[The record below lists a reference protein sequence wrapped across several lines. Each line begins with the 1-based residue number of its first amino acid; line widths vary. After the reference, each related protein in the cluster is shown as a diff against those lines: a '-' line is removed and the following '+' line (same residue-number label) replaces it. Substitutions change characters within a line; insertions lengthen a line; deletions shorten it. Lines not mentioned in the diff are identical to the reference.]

1 LKCSRQKWLAR
12 NSVLP
17 VEIITSEE
25 LDVVL
30 ANAVAT
36 LPLKSR
42 AFYQIFAITP
52 FQHPCIRPPF
62 YNPENVFVVARRGR
76 NLLLYDDVR
85 KKFAI
90 GVVDANGILRDWV
103 LYDKFV
109 KAVRGLNST
118 RTFYDLAAWYI
129 LIIPFVTVTIGYAI
143 LAIAYHLSLPISEQH
158 NVGQVVILC
167 ALFVQLVCLVL
178 GLSICCRPD
187 QHRRK
192 LTIWIAVLGVLT
204 NLFLGALTLLALGF
218 SNIGSQC

>member
-1 LKCSRQKWLAR
+1 MKLHGVLNQCS
-12 NSVLP
+12 S
-17 VEIITSEE
+17 
-25 LDVVL
+25 
-30 ANAVAT
+30 T
-36 LPLKSR
+36 LPLNSR

-52 FQHPCIRPPF
+52 FQHPCVRPPF
-62 YNPENVFVVARRGR
+62 YNPDNVFVVARRGR

-90 GVVDANGILRDWV
+90 GVADANGILRDWV

-109 KAVRGLNST
+109 KAVCGLNST

-143 LAIAYHLSLPISEQH
+143 LSIADHFSLPRSEQYD
-158 NVGQVVILC
+158 VGQVVIIS

-192 LTIWIAVLGVLT
+192 LTVWIAVLGVLT
-204 NLFLGALTLLALGF
+204 NLGLGALTLVALGF
-218 SNIGSQC
+218 NNIGSQC